1 MIPLSIIMVYTLIL
15 VYFINII
22 LCGRHKNGGFMSK
35 LKWFII
41 GAMMVTVMAVLVG
54 CGAKND
60 SESGSNSG
68 SGNNNKSTVENLMTE
83 AATGAK
89 EMMTEAATGA
99 KEMMSTAENG
109 MKEIATEISSAFHE

>member
-1 MIPLSIIMVYTLIL
+1 
-15 VYFINII
+15 
-22 LCGRHKNGGFMSK
+22 MSK

-60 SESGSNSG
+60 SESGSKSG
-68 SGNNNKSTVENLMTE
+68 SGNNNKSTVENL
-83 AATGAK
+83 
-89 EMMTEAATGA
+89 MTEAATGA

>member
-1 MIPLSIIMVYTLIL
+1 
-15 VYFINII
+15 
-22 LCGRHKNGGFMSK
+22 MSK

-99 KEMMSTAENG
+99 KEMMSTAEHSTNNKYG
-109 MKEIATEISSAFHE
+109 VKKSSRRVISIINVGLWTFLRCK

>member
-1 MIPLSIIMVYTLIL
+1 
-15 VYFINII
+15 
-22 LCGRHKNGGFMSK
+22 MSK

-83 AATGAK
+83 A
-89 EMMTEAATGA
+89 

>member
-1 MIPLSIIMVYTLIL
+1 
-15 VYFINII
+15 
-22 LCGRHKNGGFMSK
+22 MSK

-89 EMMTEAATGA
+89 EMMTEA
-99 KEMMSTAENG
+99 KMECRKSQQRFHQHSTNNKYG
-109 MKEIATEISSAFHE
+109 VKKSSRRVISIINVGLWTFLRCK

>member
-1 MIPLSIIMVYTLIL
+1 
-15 VYFINII
+15 
-22 LCGRHKNGGFMSK
+22 MSK

-68 SGNNNKSTVENLMTE
+68 SGNNLMTE

>member
-1 MIPLSIIMVYTLIL
+1 MIPLSMAVYA
-15 VYFINII
+15 FIGLFYKYNI
-22 LCGRHKNGGFMSK
+22 MSK

>member
-1 MIPLSIIMVYTLIL
+1 
-15 VYFINII
+15 
-22 LCGRHKNGGFMSK
+22 MSK

-109 MKEIATEISSAFHE
+109 MKGNCNRDFISIPRIINTVSKSPADV

>member
-1 MIPLSIIMVYTLIL
+1 
-15 VYFINII
+15 
-22 LCGRHKNGGFMSK
+22 MSK

-89 EMMTEAATGA
+89 EMMTEAWTW
-99 KEMMSTAENG
+99 
-109 MKEIATEISSAFHE
+109 

>member
-1 MIPLSIIMVYTLIL
+1 
-15 VYFINII
+15 
-22 LCGRHKNGGFMSK
+22 MSK

-89 EMMTEAATGA
+89 EMM
-99 KEMMSTAENG
+99 STAENG

>member
-1 MIPLSIIMVYTLIL
+1 MTGVQTCALPI
-15 VYFINII
+15 
-22 LCGRHKNGGFMSK
+22 
-35 LKWFII
+35 
-41 GAMMVTVMAVLVG
+41 
-54 CGAKND
+54 
-60 SESGSNSG
+60 

>member
-1 MIPLSIIMVYTLIL
+1 
-15 VYFINII
+15 
-22 LCGRHKNGGFMSK
+22 MSK

-60 SESGSNSG
+60 SESGSNS
-68 SGNNNKSTVENLMTE
+68 VENLMTE

>member
-1 MIPLSIIMVYTLIL
+1 
-15 VYFINII
+15 
-22 LCGRHKNGGFMSK
+22 MSK

-83 AATGAK
+83 AAWCKRDDVNSRKWNEGNRNRDFISIPRIINTGAK
-89 EMMTEAATGA
+89 SPADV
-99 KEMMSTAENG
+99 
-109 MKEIATEISSAFHE
+109 

>member
-1 MIPLSIIMVYTLIL
+1 MTLKAGVIL
-15 VYFINII
+15 VQEII
-22 LCGRHKNGGFMSK
+22 TR
-35 LKWFII
+35 
-41 GAMMVTVMAVLVG
+41 
-54 CGAKND
+54 
-60 SESGSNSG
+60 
-68 SGNNNKSTVENLMTE
+68 ENLMTE

>member
-1 MIPLSIIMVYTLIL
+1 
-15 VYFINII
+15 
-22 LCGRHKNGGFMSK
+22 MSK

-99 KEMMSTAENG
+99 KEMMSTAENKYG
-109 MKEIATEISSAFHE
+109 VKKSSRRVISIINVGLWTFLRCK

>member
-1 MIPLSIIMVYTLIL
+1 
-15 VYFINII
+15 
-22 LCGRHKNGGFMSK
+22 MSK

-54 CGAKND
+54 C
-60 SESGSNSG
+60 

>member
-1 MIPLSIIMVYTLIL
+1 
-15 VYFINII
+15 
-22 LCGRHKNGGFMSK
+22 MSK

-109 MKEIATEISSAFHE
+109 RKLQQRFHQHSTNNKYGVKKSSRRVISIINVGLWTFLRCK

>member
-1 MIPLSIIMVYTLIL
+1 
-15 VYFINII
+15 
-22 LCGRHKNGGFMSK
+22 MSK

-68 SGNNNKSTVENLMTE
+68 NKSTVENLMTE

>member
-1 MIPLSIIMVYTLIL
+1 
-15 VYFINII
+15 
-22 LCGRHKNGGFMSK
+22 MSK

-60 SESGSNSG
+60 YESGSNSG

>member
-1 MIPLSIIMVYTLIL
+1 
-15 VYFINII
+15 
-22 LCGRHKNGGFMSK
+22 MSK

-89 EMMTEAATGA
+89 RDDDRSGNWCKRDDVNSRKWNEG
-99 KEMMSTAENG
+99 NRNRDF
-109 MKEIATEISSAFHE
+109 ISIPRIINTVSKSPADV

>member
-1 MIPLSIIMVYTLIL
+1 
-15 VYFINII
+15 
-22 LCGRHKNGGFMSK
+22 MSK

-89 EMMTEAATGA
+89 EMMTE
-99 KEMMSTAENG
+99 NG

>member
-1 MIPLSIIMVYTLIL
+1 MTLKAGVIL
-15 VYFINII
+15 VQEII
-22 LCGRHKNGGFMSK
+22 
-35 LKWFII
+35 
-41 GAMMVTVMAVLVG
+41 
-54 CGAKND
+54 
-60 SESGSNSG
+60 
-68 SGNNNKSTVENLMTE
+68 NKSTVENLMTE

>member
-1 MIPLSIIMVYTLIL
+1 
-15 VYFINII
+15 
-22 LCGRHKNGGFMSK
+22 MSK

-89 EMMTEAATGA
+89 AVSYTHLDVYKRQHLSLKKMLLRLR
-99 KEMMSTAENG
+99 
-109 MKEIATEISSAFHE
+109 